1 MAALDEKSGGMGSS
15 HGEDGIRKAAV
26 VGKGRVAQ
34 KAIEKVGNGHL
45 PREKVGPD
53 KPG

>member
-1 MAALDEKSGGMGSS
+1 MGSS
-15 HGEDGIRKAAV
+15 HGEDAIRKAAV

-53 KPG
+53 KPR